1 MIKRFIDDI
10 MCRTN
15 PKRNHLIKDIQAVS
29 SPYRVLPR
37 FHEHI

>member
-15 PKRNHLIKDIQAVS
+15 PKKNHLIKWAIQAVS
-29 SPYRVLPR
+29 SPYLASP
-37 FHEHI
+37 